1 MDYIFCVVFTDT
13 VQIIVKKKTM
23 WNSFTYPNKIK
34 TSGLNLLPGT
44 ISRCQNDLL
53 DEGIVHILG
62 KVG

>member
-1 MDYIFCVVFTDT
+1 MWIIFSASYSRILCKLLL
-13 VQIIVKKKTM
+13 KKPM

>member
-1 MDYIFCVVFTDT
+1 
-13 VQIIVKKKTM
+13 M

-62 KVG
+62 KVGQSVKSFESAACTDGDLFISF